1 LVFSLPGA
9 SIRRQ
14 PVPLVLFLVVVVV
27 VVEARAV
34 VPAEPLP
41 VPQPFMMDY
50 SHAAYFSGS
59 QPYQFIGI
67 PPLTPS
73 HSNSAASEEFN
84 TTSPPVSSLPALLV

>member
-1 LVFSLPGA
+1 
-9 SIRRQ
+9 
-14 PVPLVLFLVVVVV
+14 
-27 VVEARAV
+27 
-34 VPAEPLP
+34 
-41 VPQPFMMDY
+41 MDY

-84 TTSPPVSSLPALLV
+84 TTSPPVSPAPPAVEREDGRRSSSETIPSLYIARRASSAADLQLLFKQES